1 MSRKLSIDLSKFRA
15 AGVYTIEND
24 FTESPIITT
33 QDLRLLVGFNP
44 SGPFNTPIF
53 FKNEAE
59 VDKIL
64 GPIDGKLEKR
74 GCYFNRFART
84 LLQSTPIFA
93 LNLLKTDIN
102 DKSDF
107 CSIPTKPFAEDDKFI
122 ASIQPKKATYAD
134 YFDRSRFWHASSD
147 KLQNIVKQ
155 NMTGTNVE
163 APLLSF
169 ANCGTKDVS
178 FIVLKP
184 SHLTGYGLTA
194 REWYGSIEEIPYEW
208 IDPDTLISDYFISVI
223 AVEGKWDDNK
233 RIAYD
238 PYWAPF
244 FNKDGL
250 KVEKLVDFLREDG
263 VQVVGQWTGSI
274 IPNFR
279 DKTGKNEYIED
290 MINSATKFTG
300 FMININK
307 DFEDSLDEDR
317 ILPPVDLTGHGY
329 LNLDNSVED
338 YKNNINFLSYNTT
351 TPMRDIRVHDV
362 EMRYDGIDEDF
373 SPCTDA
379 FVMLQEGKQISSE
392 GPIVKQPYALNV
404 GDYVAV
410 KTTVETPNGDERDVF
425 KLSRITSKVWISK
438 TTKEEDKLKFAPN
451 NENRT
456 YLLTLEEGQEI
467 GSEEG
472 FYLFNI
478 EANSGDIQ
486 FEPYTNLNKEETAE
500 RLDEVIKVLEA
511 KLKATSDE
519 EEKAIIQKDIDEY
532 KAQLKELGDRGEWEV
547 IEGLITPNNSTVSVL
562 RRDFNQIDGITAKFT
577 NIKGLRLLDK
587 HKPGYDETGSIVSI
601 EEGVEKIYS
610 MLIKDPGIKRGL
622 TNKEMIEFR
631 YIIDSMG
638 GGLRPEMGGKRFLSR
653 LALEKGKCTAILS
666 APSMKEFE
674 ASEDPYFCDYFI
686 SGREIKPSFDTAYIP
701 KGGNNEIGKA
711 SNYFSLPSEEN
722 GAKFV
727 GVFAPYLQYRVGGI
741 NKLVPPAADVAN
753 VLMRKH
759 QGGDPY
765 VISANRNGIL
775 SNSLI
780 NGVEYK
786 FDTQDRFELE
796 PMGINPIITRKG
808 DIMIYGNKTAFQTVK
823 SDFNHLHV
831 RELLNTFEIETEAI
845 LEYFPFDYNNVTTQ
859 SSIMAMITPIY
870 EAAKQSGALFEYD
883 IEMVDPR
890 SDEVIDDTVG
900 IIKIGVEFNKGMEKI
915 FQVFNLKKYN
925 K

>member
-24 FTESPIITT
+24 YTESPIITT

-84 LLQSTPIFA
+84 LLQNTPIFA

-102 DKSDF
+102 DKSEF
-107 CSIPTKPFAEDDKFI
+107 CSITSKPVIATDPFI
-122 ASIQPKKATYAD
+122 KAIQPQKATYAD
-134 YFDRSRFWHASSD
+134 FFDRSRFWHASTD

-155 NMTGTNVE
+155 SMTGVNVE
-163 APLLSF
+163 KPLISF
-169 ANCGTKDVS
+169 ANCGTKELS

-223 AVEGKWDDNK
+223 AIEGKWDDND

-250 KVEKLVDFLREDG
+250 RVEKLVDFLREEG

-290 MINSATKFTG
+290 AINSATKFTG

-307 DFEDSLDEDR
+307 DFEDYLDEDR
-317 ILPPVDLTGHGY
+317 VLPPVDLTGHGFV
-329 LNLDNSVED
+329 NIDPIVVEEQQ
-338 YKNNINFLSYNTT
+338 NINFLSYNTQY
-351 TPMRDIRVHDV
+351 PLRDIRVHDL
-362 EMRYDGIDEDF
+362 EMRYDGVDEDF
-373 SPCTDA
+373 RECTDA
-379 FVMLQEGKQISSE
+379 FVMLQESKQISAD
-392 GPIVKQPYALNV
+392 GPLVKQPYALNV
-404 GDYVAV
+404 GDYVNV
-410 KTTVETPNGDERDVF
+410 KTMVTSPAGDEKEVN

-467 GSEEG
+467 GDEEG

-478 EANSGDIQ
+478 EASSGDIQ
-486 FEPYTNLNKEETAE
+486 FKPFTNLDKEET
-500 RLDEVIKVLEA
+500 
-511 KLKATSDE
+511 
-519 EEKAIIQKDIDEY
+519 EEKLNGVIAEIEKEIEEAGDDKVKEELQKQLDEY

-547 IEGLITPNNSTVSVL
+547 VEGLITPNNCTVSVL
-562 RRDFNQIDGITAKFT
+562 RKDFNEIDNITAKFT
-577 NIKGLRLLDK
+577 NLKGLRLLDK
-587 HKPGYDETGSIVSI
+587 HKPGYDETGTVVSI
-601 EEGVEKIYS
+601 EDGVEKIYS
-610 MLIKDPGIKRGL
+610 MLIKDEGIKRGL

-686 SGREIKPSFDTAYIP
+686 SGKDIKPSFDTAYIP
-701 KGGNNEIGKA
+701 KGGNNEIGRA

-859 SSIMAMITPIY
+859 ASIMAMITPIY
-870 EAAKQSGALFEYD
+870 DAAKQSGALFEYD